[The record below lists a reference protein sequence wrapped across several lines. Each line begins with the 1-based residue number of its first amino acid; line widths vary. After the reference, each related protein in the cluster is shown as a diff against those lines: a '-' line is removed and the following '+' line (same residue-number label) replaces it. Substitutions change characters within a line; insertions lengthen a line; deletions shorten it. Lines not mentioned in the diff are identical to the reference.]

1 MRSTRILT
9 AILAL
14 GLAALPAAAQTPDA
28 ACAADSLYLISPD
41 LVNLD
46 LQEDGRLG
54 MVVSWPNLNLNEAT
68 CFSLKNTEGL
78 GFTPVITGGFGD
90 RVDRILGFSSA
101 DSGTIGAATALP
113 LSVSWRSLG
122 ATTYGSLAGILNLAN
137 NGGILRWDESA
148 AAWVQLNAGLPM
160 TWRQTNVVALAEG
173 TDGVIYAGFT
183 SGQSADIDPKGL
195 FRHDGTTWTRV
206 GAGVIN
212 NSVRVTGIAVDPANS
227 DRVAVGTALGG
238 LFVSS
243 DRGQTYVNW
252 TANLDPAYTQPLSYL
267 VTAVAWDGGRLFVA
281 VANLGVFVSNDAGAS
296 FSRVPLWVPD
306 TLDKLPQNRIP
317 TLPRV
322 NAFTFDPSAPNR
334 ILASLFFHGVY
345 ESADGGATWTDK
357 YGDLLVPNP
366 ATPSAWVNTAQSV
379 AIDPAD
385 PQVLVMGILQRG
397 LYRTADNGMTWTL
410 VASDLQPSNTGQLT
424 KLSVTTLPGQAGR
437 FLALEDKWK
446 LLESVD
452 GGLNWNEFATAPV
465 LKTGLNILPSVSG
478 AGDLLVGTWAGGIY
492 VPGTP
497 LPLAETYTTATS
509 SSLRSLDLGLS
520 ISFDA
525 GLLARGNAFELVCQT
540 FQGWGVWR
548 APAADRDA
556 MVLIGLFDRVNPE
569 TCIEGYCGDLS
580 YEPIPQC
587 FAAKRAA
594 CFDLSNPDTLRF
606 FDAEIYNGFSYY
618 YAAASFDYGNTA
630 QTTPE
635 NNNKAMIFSPRWT
648 GDAASPFSGTGN
660 RAFVQVNLGA
670 EPVGTG
676 EEIYVYPNPLR
687 RDSGIPGED
696 GRTVIWT
703 NLPPD
708 SRIRVFTTA
717 GDDVVDLGPDNQV
730 GGQIRWL
737 TWNREQEPVAP
748 GVYMY
753 KVEMPD
759 REPYWGRLVII
770 R

>member
-14 GLAALPAAAQTPDA
+14 GLAALPAAAQTPEA

-41 LVNLD
+41 LVHLD

-78 GFTPVITGGFGD
+78 GFVPVASGGFGD

-101 DSGTIGAATALP
+101 DSGTIGGGTALP
-113 LSVSWRSLG
+113 LSISWRSVG
-122 ATTYGSLAGILNLAN
+122 ATTYGNLAGIINLAN

-148 AAWVQLNAGLPM
+148 AAWVQLNVGLPM

-173 TDGVIYAGFT
+173 GDGVMYAGFT
-183 SGQSADIDPKGL
+183 SGQSVDIDPKGL
-195 FRHDGTTWTRV
+195 FRHDGAAWTRV
-206 GAGVIN
+206 GADVIT
-212 NSVRVTGIAVDPANS
+212 NSQRVTAIAVDPGNS

-243 DRGQTYVNW
+243 DRGRTFVNW
-252 TANLDPAYTQPLSYL
+252 TANLDPAYTQPASYL
-267 VTAVAWDGGRLFVA
+267 VTALAWNGGRLFVA
-281 VANLGVFVSNDAGAS
+281 VANLGVFVSTDAGAS

-306 TLDKLPQNRIP
+306 NLDKLPENRIP
-317 TLPRV
+317 VLPRV
-322 NAFTFDPSAPNR
+322 NDFAFDPTAPNR
-334 ILASLFFHGVY
+334 ILASLYYHGVY
-345 ESADGGATWTDK
+345 ESTDGGTTWADK
-357 YGDLLVPNP
+357 YGDFIVPTGV
-366 ATPSAWVNTAQSV
+366 AGGWSKTAQSV
-379 AIDPAD
+379 AIDPGN
-385 PQVLVMGILQRG
+385 PQVLVMGVLQNG
-397 LYRTADNGMTWTL
+397 LYRTADNGLTWTR
-410 VASDLQPSNTGQLT
+410 VAGDLQPGNTGQLT
-424 KLSVTTLPGQAGR
+424 KISVTTLPGQAGR

-446 LLESVD
+446 LLESLD
-452 GGLNWNEFATAPV
+452 GGLNWADFTPSPA
-465 LKTGLNILPSVSG
+465 LKSGLGILPSVSG
-478 AGDLLVGTWAGGIY
+478 AGDLLVATWAGGIY
-492 VPGTP
+492 VPGSA
-497 LPLAETYTTATS
+497 LPLAQTYTTATS

-525 GLLARGNAFELVCQT
+525 GLVRRGDAFELVCQSY
-540 FQGWGVWR
+540 QGWGVWR

-556 MVLIGLFDRVNPE
+556 MVLIGLYDRVNPE
-569 TCIEGYCGDLS
+569 TCIEGYCGDVS
-580 YEPIPQC
+580 YDPVPQC

-594 CFDLSNPDTLRF
+594 CFDLSNPDTIRF
-606 FDAEIYNGFSYY
+606 FDAEVYNGFSYY

-635 NNNKAMIFSPRWT
+635 NNNKSMIFSPRWT
-648 GDAASPFSGTGN
+648 GDASSPFRGAGN
-660 RAFVQVNLGA
+660 RTYVQVNLGA

-696 GRTVIWT
+696 GQTVIWT

-748 GVYMY
+748 GVYLY